1 MTTYEKYKLAGINL
15 AHVGFDERGEN
26 IPYFCT
32 PAGANILGRPGV
44 DGIHFCF
51 VPEYGE
57 IVFCISPMNG
67 AEDAIH
73 AVANN
78 FADFRALLMAC
89 GDTAAIEQAWQWSK
103 SSFEKFIA
111 EYPPTDEAKS
121 AFAQLEQ
128 KLGITPMTEPYKY
141 MMSLQKSFDYSKLKF
156 TEEYY
161 DLTGEPQPE
170 E

>member
-1 MTTYEKYKLAGINL
+1 MTTYEKYKNSGITL
-15 AHVGFDERGEN
+15 ECAGFDERGEN

-32 PAGANILGRPGV
+32 PAGSTILGRPGV

-57 IVFCISPMNG
+57 MVFCISPMNG
-67 AEDAIH
+67 AEDFIH
-73 AVANN
+73 VVSNN
-78 FADFRALLMAC
+78 FADFLSLLMAC

-103 SSFEKFIA
+103 DSFEKFLA

-121 AFAQLEQ
+121 AFVQLDQ
-128 KLGITPMTEPYKY
+128 KLGITPVAEPYDY
-141 MMSLQKSFDYSKLKF
+141 MINLQKNFDYSKLRF

-161 DLTGEPQPE
+161 DILGLPTPE
-170 E
+170 